1 VTTTMSARRL
11 APETVSAMRR
21 FVEETPL
28 SYDEI
33 GRRCHV
39 SAATVWR
46 YATEAGWTRHSQAR
60 PSRRAAWPRAAAP
73 PPSATAAPALLPAG
87 APSPEA
93 RRGAVIEDLWRLT
106 EAQARQWRGA
116 GSAEPR
122 LLKTL
127 VEVLERLTRL
137 EEEAARREKAR
148 GAEKPAEG
156 GAGDGATTFEEINA
170 MLDEIARRF
179 LPSDEQ
185 AHAEEV
191 EKARHADASGGPA
204 ERQDAIRTCNTGAE
218 VETGVGGTPASR
230 G

>member
-1 VTTTMSARRL
+1 MSARRL

-33 GRRCHV
+33 GRRCRV

-46 YATEAGWTRHSQAR
+46 YATEAGWIRHSQAR

-127 VEVLERLTRL
+127 VEVLAAHPARGGSR
-137 EEEAARREKAR
+137 AAR
-148 GAEKPAEG
+148 EG
-156 GAGDGATTFEEINA
+156 
-170 MLDEIARRF
+170 ARRREAGRRR
-179 LPSDEQ
+179 S
-185 AHAEEV
+185 
-191 EKARHADASGGPA
+191 
-204 ERQDAIRTCNTGAE
+204 
-218 VETGVGGTPASR
+218 
-230 G
+230 